1 MKQPVA
7 FFFSLAVLTALTSCR
22 AKPPAPPS
30 IQTVNCEV
38 TVQTGDAE
46 YLLNVKKESDELA
59 SYRFC
64 IPEEADGLTY
74 EFIGSDRRVT
84 FHGSELPAV
93 PALCGVADVLHA
105 VLTLGADAYCYE
117 DGHFVAVGEQGQIQ
131 LTVLPDGNVSQIEMQ
146 DAGIRYYFNYAP

>member
-74 EFIGSDRRVT
+74 EFIGS
-84 FHGSELPAV
+84 ELPAV